1 MTFAVII
8 VILELFH
15 EVTLLPRPS
24 THTHRGTAPDEKA
37 LLGTGDAGSS
47 SPFAY
52 AVISLLYLA
61 LRKEPALQKFK
72 RRAIIA
78 PDL

>member
-1 MTFAVII
+1 MKWLYCCGQAHTRI
-8 VILELFH
+8 VAQLQTRKRFSVPETQ
-15 EVTLLPRPS
+15 VLPPLS
-24 THTHRGTAPDEKA
+24 
-37 LLGTGDAGSS
+37 LM
-47 SPFAY
+47 
-52 AVISLLYLA
+52 LLYLA